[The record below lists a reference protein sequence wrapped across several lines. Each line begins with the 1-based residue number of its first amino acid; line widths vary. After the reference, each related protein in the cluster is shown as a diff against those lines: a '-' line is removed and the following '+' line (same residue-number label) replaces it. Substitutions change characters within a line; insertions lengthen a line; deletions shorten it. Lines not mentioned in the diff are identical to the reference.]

1 MRKRQPKT
9 YLILA
14 VATLFVIVTAA
25 VGIKKVFF
33 PKNSIDVKD
42 VEVKLPESGN
52 GIKIGASQS
61 EVIHTLGK
69 PKQVSS
75 FSSQASYKQGTV
87 LNYGDAKFYF
97 VHDKLTDFEITSH
110 KYKVGLGSAHKYMA
124 VGTPSNELPH
134 YAIQQ
139 NAALLDVKDSD
150 LSINQF
156 LEYDLSDSGKV
167 TKIVYSDY

>member
-1 MRKRQPKT
+1 MRKHQPKR
-9 YLILA
+9 YVILGI
-14 VATLFVIVTAA
+14 ATLFVIITAA
-25 VGIKKVFF
+25 IGIKSVFF

-42 VEVKLPESGN
+42 VEIKLPSGN
-52 GIKIGASQS
+52 NTVKIGASKES
-61 EVIHTLGK
+61 VITALGK

-75 FSSQASYKQGTV
+75 FSSQANYKQGTV
-87 LNYGDAKFYF
+87 LNYDGDKFYF
-97 VHDKLTDFEITSH
+97 VHNKLTDFELTSH
-110 KYKVGLGSAHKYMA
+110 KYKVSLGSVHKYMA

-134 YAIQQ
+134 YKILQ

-150 LSINQF
+150 LATNQF

>member
-1 MRKRQPKT
+1 MRKHQPKT
-9 YLILA
+9 YIILGI
-14 VATLFVIVTAA
+14 ATVFVIVTA
-25 VGIKKVFF
+25 VIGVRKVFF

-42 VEVKLPESGN
+42 VEIKLPESDGSV
-52 GIKIGASQS
+52 KIGASES
-61 EVIHTLGK
+61 AVINTLGK

-110 KYKVGLGSAHKYMA
+110 KYKVGLGLIHKYMA
-124 VGTPSNELPH
+124 VGTSVNELPH
-134 YAIQQ
+134 YKVLQ
-139 NAALLDVKDSD
+139 NATLLDVRDSD
-150 LSINQF
+150 QSTNQF